1 MPEVK
6 WEEPLP
12 NSRLNRIQINTNY
25 VGVCTMEPVFV
36 HSPYYSQRV
45 PDKKKLNYETSGI
58 CHKPFNEII
67 QDAKNVWSAHKEE
80 NKDKP
85 LHMWWCIP
93 STNSLQKVYS
103 DKEINEWS
111 EFCLDLETSPWRDVL
126 KEFDYSVTRNEEG
139 LVTGLVMPIPN
150 INTIALFHLFKG
162 LRGVVERRCM
172 PFLHAKREGI
182 TDKTLLYKLFV
193 LSSFFV
199 QKGDSPRDI
208 LFHVGG
214 EHTAFKMKLNNNVLN
229 GTVTCKLKNHS
240 LLNTGYYYG
249 QQNMGGHVFGQQ
261 TLPDSIHSRG
271 KTFVLE
277 NLQKGTGSVLRGF
290 FLKVTEPQWTFN
302 GPTVDMDKLIE
313 KVDEVWEFL
322 S

>member
-1 MPEVK
+1 
-6 WEEPLP
+6 
-12 NSRLNRIQINTNY
+12 
-25 VGVCTMEPVFV
+25 
-36 HSPYYSQRV
+36 
-45 PDKKKLNYETSGI
+45 
-58 CHKPFNEII
+58 
-67 QDAKNVWSAHKEE
+67 
-80 NKDKP
+80 
-85 LHMWWCIP
+85 
-93 STNSLQKVYS
+93 
-103 DKEINEWS
+103 
-111 EFCLDLETSPWRDVL
+111 
-126 KEFDYSVTRNEEG
+126 
-139 LVTGLVMPIPN
+139 
-150 INTIALFHLFKG
+150 
-162 LRGVVERRCM
+162 M
-172 PFLHAKREGI
+172 PFLHAKRKGI

-261 TLPDSIHSRG
+261 ALPDSIHSRG

-302 GPTVDMDKLIE
+302 GPTVDMDRLIE